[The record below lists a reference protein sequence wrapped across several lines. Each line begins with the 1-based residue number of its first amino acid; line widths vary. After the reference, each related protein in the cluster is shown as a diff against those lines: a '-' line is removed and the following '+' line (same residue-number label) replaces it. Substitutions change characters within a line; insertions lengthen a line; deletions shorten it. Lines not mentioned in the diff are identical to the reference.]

1 VIEALGLRKNYG
13 SRLVLDGVNLSVA
26 RGEVVGL
33 LGPNGAGKTTTLS
46 IVATLLAP
54 DEGGIRIDGLDARAN
69 PAAVRLKLGYVP
81 QAIAVYPPLT
91 PMQNLVLFARVHG
104 LSAREART
112 RAAEVLGVLGL
123 TERAHD
129 AVWTL
134 SGGMK
139 RRLNLAC
146 GLVHRPGALL
156 LDEPTVSVDPQSRE
170 EILASIRR
178 LAAEGVAVLYSTHY
192 MEEVERVCDRAFLID
207 SGRVIAQGSIGDL
220 IALGGRQPRMQIS
233 FENVPAA
240 GWYSVVAGVTE
251 VHPAAEEGTVTLQ
264 LAGLNQVAELLD
276 RARGAG
282 GRMREFAVHSP
293 NLSDAFI
300 ALTGH
305 ALRET
310 GADVN

>member
-13 SRLVLDGVNLSVA
+13 SRLVLDGVSLSVA

-46 IVATLLAP
+46 IVATLLTP
-54 DEGGIRIDGLDARAN
+54 DEGEVRIDGLDARGN
-69 PAAVRLKLGYVP
+69 PRAVRLKLGYVP
-81 QAIAVYPPLT
+81 QTIAVYPPLN
-91 PMQNLVLFARVHG
+91 PMHNLELFARVHG
-104 LSAREART
+104 LPAHEARL
-112 RAAEVLGVLGL
+112 RATEVLGALGL
-123 TERAHD
+123 AERAHD
-129 AVWTL
+129 PVWTL

-156 LDEPTVSVDPQSRE
+156 LDEPTVGVDPQSRE
-170 EILASIRR
+170 EILLSIRR
-178 LAAEGVAVLYSTHY
+178 LAAEGTAVLYSTHY

-207 SGRVIAQGSIGDL
+207 SGRVIAQGTINDL
-220 IALGGRQPRMQIS
+220 IALGGRQPRMHIS
-233 FENVPAA
+233 FESAPAA
-240 GWYSVVAGVTE
+240 GWYSAVAGVTE
-251 VHPAAEEGTVTLQ
+251 IHPAAGEGMVALQ
-264 LAGLNQVAELLD
+264 LAGVNQVTELLD

-305 ALRET
+305 ELREG
-310 GADVN
+310 GAETN